1 MEIPDKILLSQDP
14 ETGEISENWFLLI
27 FSGNKKIEYTRT
39 DVAVKK
45 MCEWL
50 KSYGVSD
57 DKINNFIKFM
67 KK

>member
-50 KSYGVSD
+50 KSNGVSNC
-57 DKINNFIKFM
+57 KINDF
-67 KK
+67 KKYMEK